1 MPKSQVVRILFLVF
15 VAMLLSSSLDAQD
28 RGSITGIVTDAS
40 GAIVPEAVVKVTN
53 VARGDSI
60 EVKTSSAGIYSA
72 QNLIAGIYTVSVTVA
87 GFRTSNVTGV
97 EVRVGEVARTNVQ
110 LQLGEVSENVDVV
123 AQLGGLKTET
133 SDIGTTVQRDAILNL
148 PLQVGGAIRDPIAFV
163 KLTPGF
169 NGGTSNSSIDYTTYN
184 TFNGSQSGALQIL
197 IDGAD
202 ISRTS
207 VQTQFN
213 TGVSVEG
220 VEEFKVM
227 SSVYSAEYGRGTGG
241 IVNLT
246 LKSGTND
253 FHGSVYDFLRND
265 KLDARGF
272 FNPNRQVNRQNDFG
286 ALISGPIKKDKTFFM
301 FAYEGFRYR
310 QGALNQLVTYPID
323 DFRRGDFSKLVDS
336 TGNQIPIYDPAT
348 TQLLPSGTVVRQQFL
363 GNVIP
368 SGRLDPVS
376 RNVLAYFPKLDY
388 PDRLTN
394 NLFVNQR
401 FVIDTN
407 VYTGKVDHAISSR
420 QKIAG
425 TFSHSREKDQDLRAF
440 EPLGGSG
447 LVDQKPYYARLA
459 HDFVISPTVL
469 NHVQFGYSR
478 LFRAETPLSLGDYAH
493 QIGLDNVGQIQFPIP
508 SMAGYT
514 LIPPGYANVLW
525 VIDNGYQLNE
535 ALTLTRG
542 RHTLKVGGEMRK
554 QQFNANEPSNS
565 GSFSFGTAQ
574 TGLPGIRSGDGFAS
588 FFLGGVSSG
597 GWNYLGTQFAARLAS
612 MGIFVQDDFKLR
624 PKLTLNMGLR
634 YERYWPL
641 SEATG
646 RITALDPTKPNPGAG
661 GQLGALKFG
670 GEGSGRTG
678 SSRFQDIYNKALG
691 PRFGLA
697 YQLTERTVLRAGYGM
712 YYQELK
718 APTWGR
724 GMNEGFF
731 TNVSYNSLDGYTP
744 AFYWRDDFPT
754 DFPKPPFLDPAFA
767 NGRNVAYAKAES
779 GRPPVAQNWQMS
791 IQRQLTQ
798 TLNID
803 LAYVGS
809 KGNHLIA
816 GNEIYN
822 QVDPRYLSLG
832 ALLDADIDSPAAQA
846 AGIVKPYPTFRGRV
860 NQSLRPFPQYLTV
873 APFRDTFGSDKTGN
887 STYHAFQAKFEGRM
901 RSLTFMTAYTF
912 SKNLTDNA
920 NNRDKDIY
928 ASNYYASQNGFN
940 RRAEKALAQLDIPHS
955 FVVNFLYD
963 LPFGPGRAR
972 LTEGVASKIAGGWS
986 FGGVFSYQSGLPIP
1000 TPSPATSRVPI
1011 FAGAIRPN
1019 RVAGVSALTAAA
1031 TSDFDPNRDRYL
1043 NSAAWVSP
1051 DPFTFGN
1058 APGVS
1063 EVRVERMLNEDLSLL
1078 KNTKISER
1086 FNLQFRAEA
1095 FNIFNRTVFGFP
1107 NRSLASVAFGQIF
1120 SQRNLPRQIQFGL
1133 KLLF

>member
-1 MPKSQVVRILFLVF
+1 MPKNQIRRTFLLLFVTILL
-15 VAMLLSSSLDAQD
+15 ASSLQAQD

-40 GAIVPEAVVKVTN
+40 SAVVPEAAVKVTN
-53 VARGDSI
+53 VARGEAIDL
-60 EVKTSSAGIYSA
+60 KTSSAGIYSA
-72 QNLIAGIYTVSVTVA
+72 QNLIAGAYSVSVTVP
-87 GFRTSNVTGV
+87 GFRTSTVSGV
-97 EVRVGEVARTNVQ
+97 EVRVGEVTRTNVQ
-110 LQLGEVSENVDVV
+110 LQLGEVSQNVDVR
-123 AQLGGLKTET
+123 ADILGLKTES
-133 SDIGTTVQRDAILNL
+133 SDIGTSVQREAILNL

-169 NGGTSNSSIDYTTYN
+169 NGGTSNSSVDYTTYN

-272 FNPNRQVNRQNDFG
+272 FNPRRQVNRQNDFG
-286 ALISGPIKKDKTFFM
+286 ALVSGPIKRDKTFFM

-310 QGALNQLVTYPID
+310 EGALNQLRTYPID
-323 DFRRGDFSKLVDS
+323 DFRRGDFSKLVDAG
-336 TGNQIPIYDPAT
+336 GNQIPIYDPAS
-348 TQLLPSGTVVRQQFL
+348 TQLLPNGTVVRQQFP

-368 SGRLDPVS
+368 STRIDPVS
-376 RNVLAYFPKLDY
+376 SKVLGFFPKLDF

-401 FVIDTN
+401 NVITNN
-407 VYTGKVDHAISSR
+407 VYTAKVDHAISSR
-420 QKIAG
+420 QKITG
-425 TFSHSREKDQDLRAF
+425 TFSRSREKVQDLRAF

-478 LFRAETPLSLGDYAH
+478 LWRAETPLTLGDFAR
-493 QIGLDNVGQIQFPIP
+493 QIGLNNVGQIQFPIP
-508 SMAGYT
+508 TIAGYS

-525 VIDNGYQLNE
+525 VVDNAYQFNE
-535 ALTLTRG
+535 ALTFIKG
-542 RHTLKVGGEMRK
+542 RHTLKVGGEVRK

-565 GSFSFGTAQ
+565 GGFSFGTAQ

-588 FFLGGVSSG
+588 FLLGAVSG
-597 GWNYLGTQFAARLAS
+597 GSWNYLGTQFAARLAS
-612 MGIFVQDDFKLR
+612 MGVFVQDDFKVT
-624 PKLTLNMGLR
+624 PKFTLNLGLR

-646 RITALDPTKPNPGAG
+646 RITALDAQKPNPGADG
-661 GQLGALKFG
+661 RPGALMFG
-670 GEGSGRTG
+670 GEGPGRTG
-678 SSRFQDIYNKALG
+678 TNRFQDIYNRAFG
-691 PRFGLA
+691 PRVGLA
-697 YQLTERTVLRAGYGM
+697 YQLNERTVVRTGYGI

-731 TNVSYNSLDGYTP
+731 TNVNYSSPDGYTP
-744 AFYWRDDFPT
+744 AFYWRNDFPT
-754 DFPKPPFLDPAFA
+754 DFPRPPFLDPAFA
-767 NGRNVAYAKAES
+767 NGRNVAYAKPES
-779 GRPPVAQNWQMS
+779 GRPPVAQNWQLS

-798 TLNID
+798 TLNVD

-816 GNEIYN
+816 GNEIFN
-822 QVDPRYLSLG
+822 HVDPRYLSLG
-832 ALLDADIDSPAAQA
+832 TLLDADIDSPAAQA
-846 AGIVKPYPTFRGRV
+846 AGIAKPYPSFRGRV
-860 NQSLRPFPQYLTV
+860 NQALRPFPQYLTV

-901 RSLTFMTAYTF
+901 RGLNFMTAYTF
-912 SKNLTDNA
+912 SKNITDNA

-928 ASNYYASQNGFN
+928 ALNYYASQNGFN
-940 RRAEKALAQLDIPHS
+940 RRAEKTLAQLDIPHN
-955 FVVNFLYD
+955 VVINFLYD
-963 LPFGPGRAR
+963 LPFGPGRAN
-972 LTEGVASKIAGGWS
+972 LTQGVASKILGGWS
-986 FGGVFSYQSGLPIP
+986 FGSVLTYQSGLPIA
-1000 TPSPATSRVPI
+1000 TPSPATSRVPL

-1019 RVAGVSALTAAA
+1019 RVAGASALTAAA
-1031 TSDFDPNRDRYL
+1031 RNDFDPGRDHYL

-1051 DPFTFGN
+1051 DPFSFGN

-1063 EVRVERMLNEDLSLL
+1063 EARIEPLLSEDVSLL
-1078 KNTKISER
+1078 KSTRISER
-1086 FNLQFRAEA
+1086 INLQFRAEA
-1095 FNIFNRTVFGFP
+1095 FNLFNRTEFGFP
-1107 NRSLASVAFGQIF
+1107 IRGLARPDFGRIF
-1120 SQRNLPRQIQFGL
+1120 TQQNKPRQIQFGL
-1133 KLLF
+1133 KLIF